1 VAALAAPVNHDDIYM
16 SVCVQYCTVVLTFLN
31 LRDVLPDFIFTRV
44 RKLKEIEIYRD
55 GMRSSGKFF
64 FIKKTAAGD
73 RAGLKE
79 EDMMNSERHYLVF
92 KF

>member
-1 VAALAAPVNHDDIYM
+1 M
-16 SVCVQYCTVVLTFLN
+16 CTVLYSSINVSKSE
-31 LRDVLPDFIFTRV
+31 RRPTRFYFHSI

-64 FIKKTAAGD
+64 IIKKTVEV
-73 RAGLKE
+73 KE
-79 EDMMNSERHYLVF
+79 EDMINSERHHLVF

>member
-1 VAALAAPVNHDDIYM
+1 M
-16 SVCVQYCTVVLTFLN
+16 CTVLYSRINVSKSE
-31 LRDVLPDFIFTRV
+31 RRPTRFYFHTI

-55 GMRSSGKFF
+55 GMRSSDKFF

-79 EDMMNSERHYLVF
+79 EDMMNSERHHLVF
-92 KF
+92 KI